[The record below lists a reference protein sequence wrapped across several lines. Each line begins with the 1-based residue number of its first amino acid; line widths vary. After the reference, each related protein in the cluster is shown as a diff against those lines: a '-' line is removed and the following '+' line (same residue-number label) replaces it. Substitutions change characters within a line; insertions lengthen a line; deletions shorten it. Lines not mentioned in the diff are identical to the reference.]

1 MEKDNDFVEQT
12 VTVSLDN
19 ENNQLEI
26 TEEENIS
33 SITDMLEMD
42 ESLALSNEEKYTGEK
57 TQIIKKENFK
67 NEKVVPLV
75 YLESTVTDDEGNEET
90 TEYGNL
96 FSIVTQNGSNSNKYL
111 KSICGMAINKS
122 GGDNDATGVVGYAK
136 KMSDAGDG
144 DTCGAGGAAWQFSK
158 NKGLVMGGE
167 FACHQGVEGTTGDF
181 MMRTP
186 NRSLSLHLTTN
197 SNKSPCWGALGIDG
211 HGLSSGHYGFWK
223 GISIQESCWNHNNY
237 DSDEN
242 KRNLGK
248 FVKGTTGIDFSTNR
262 ILYPENEIEFGNALR
277 HLKRKLPGQAIR
289 HQASYHD
296 FCGNE
301 GEDTKIRFFVDS
313 NLQNVD
319 SQERKNIQLIFADG
333 EVQPE
338 TGRHAN
344 AQKTTS
350 KLRGSIVSF
359 GDGKGISIRTYHKDT
374 GEVKTVA
381 LSPELSTFRP
391 GVTND
396 ISLGTGNYRFKQ
408 LYASNGEIDISDIR
422 QKTEVKDVDEALM
435 RAWGKISYKTFKMLS
450 AVEEKGESARIHVGV
465 IAQDIIAAF
474 ESENLDAFRYGLVCK
489 DTWEATD
496 PIYEVRTEKV
506 EKIID
511 EETGEVIQKEGTKEI
526 KEVLEEGK
534 EAGEVLSVR
543 YNECLA
549 LEAAYQRWK
558 LKQLE
563 DVLKAKL

>member
-1 MEKDNDFVEQT
+1 MEKYSQKQE
-12 VTVSLDN
+12 
-19 ENNQLEI
+19 
-26 TEEENIS
+26 
-33 SITDMLEMD
+33 DM
-42 ESLALSNEEKYTGEK
+42 
-57 TQIIKKENFK
+57 
-67 NEKVVPLV
+67 P
-75 YLESTVTDDEGNEET
+75 
-90 TEYGNL
+90 
-96 FSIVTQNGSNSNKYL
+96 
-111 KSICGMAINKS
+111 
-122 GGDNDATGVVGYAK
+122 
-136 KMSDAGDG
+136 
-144 DTCGAGGAAWQFSK
+144 
-158 NKGLVMGGE
+158 
-167 FACHQGVEGTTGDF
+167 
-181 MMRTP
+181 
-186 NRSLSLHLTTN
+186 
-197 SNKSPCWGALGIDG
+197 
-211 HGLSSGHYGFWK
+211 
-223 GISIQESCWNHNNY
+223 
-237 DSDEN
+237 
-242 KRNLGK
+242 
-248 FVKGTTGIDFSTNR
+248 
-262 ILYPENEIEFGNALR
+262 
-277 HLKRKLPGQAIR
+277 
-289 HQASYHD
+289 
-296 FCGNE
+296 
-301 GEDTKIRFFVDS
+301 
-313 NLQNVD
+313 
-319 SQERKNIQLIFADG
+319 
-333 EVQPE
+333 
-338 TGRHAN
+338 N

-511 EETGEVIQKEGTKEI
+511 EETGEVIQKEGTRKI